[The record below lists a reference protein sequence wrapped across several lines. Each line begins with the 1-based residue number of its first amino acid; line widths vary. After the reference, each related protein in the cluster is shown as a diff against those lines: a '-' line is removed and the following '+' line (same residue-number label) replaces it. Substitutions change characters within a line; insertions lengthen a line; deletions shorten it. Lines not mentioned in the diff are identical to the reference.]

1 MICFFPLYWLSD
13 DRLLFDLSESKGCV
27 VFRVTVVSDMKFFP
41 WFNWK
46 PNFFDII
53 PSMTAVLLEYIGPFS
68 NPFKNSDFIPYI
80 FFTAG

>member
-46 PNFFDII
+46 PNFFGHH
-53 PSMTAVLLEYIGPFS
+53 S
-68 NPFKNSDFIPYI
+68 
-80 FFTAG
+80 